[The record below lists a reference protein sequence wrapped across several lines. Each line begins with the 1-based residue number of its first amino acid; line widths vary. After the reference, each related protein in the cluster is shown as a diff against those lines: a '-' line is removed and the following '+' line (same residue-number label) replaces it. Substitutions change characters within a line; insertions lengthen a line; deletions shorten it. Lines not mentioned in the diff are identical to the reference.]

1 MPTTQTRTRRPTRRK
16 LQKRGHSTRRF
27 GWPLRVAA
35 AGGAAALVLLAMG
48 AIARRLAHTSN
59 TSRTRFDAIIVL
71 GYPATSD
78 GDPSPREL
86 ASVNEAVREYERGVA
101 PRLIFTGAA
110 VANQFVEA
118 QVMAL
123 AAEAQGIPAEAVLT
137 ETQAR
142 DTVQNACFA
151 VRMMKAHGWDSAEV
165 IANPSHLRRAAMIF
179 RRMPI
184 EWRMHASPQM
194 EPESAPAQAL
204 ESLWEDAKA
213 AHFMVWQRWMERC
226 RP

>member
-1 MPTTQTRTRRPTRRK
+1 LPTTQTGTRRPTRGK
-16 LQKRGHSTRRF
+16 PQKRARRKSRF

-35 AGGAAALVLLAMG
+35 AGGAAALVLLALG
-48 AIARRLAHTSN
+48 AVARRLAHTGN

-71 GYPATSD
+71 GYPATAD

-110 VANQFVEA
+110 VANEFVEA
-118 QVMAL
+118 QVMAQ
-123 AAEAQGIPAEAVLT
+123 AAEAQGIPEEAVLT

-142 DTVQNACFA
+142 DTIENACFA
-151 VRMMKAHGWDSAEV
+151 VRLMKARGWDSAEI
-165 IANPSHLRRAAMIF
+165 IANPAHLRRAAMIF
-179 RRMPI
+179 SRMPI
-184 EWRMHASPQM
+184 EWRMHASPRM
-194 EPESAPAQAL
+194 EPESAAEEAL
-204 ESLWEDAKA
+204 EALWEDAKA
-213 AHFMVWQRWMERC
+213 AHYLVWGRWMEPC